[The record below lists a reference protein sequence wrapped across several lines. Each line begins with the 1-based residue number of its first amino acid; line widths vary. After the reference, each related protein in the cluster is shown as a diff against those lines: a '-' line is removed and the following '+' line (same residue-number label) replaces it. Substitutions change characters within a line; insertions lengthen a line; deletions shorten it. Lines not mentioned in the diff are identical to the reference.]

1 MFQHKENCLSPVEPA
16 VGSVPTCQLAPAD
29 TSKALTL
36 LGRPGAGGLG
46 CVSRSPRDGK
56 FRFSPS
62 LSVSGYGVL
71 TTQCTGWKCLR
82 VVINLPLAGVRRREG
97 QMVYV
102 ISSWAVWE
110 MGEAL
115 CGKETSPFS
124 VHTRCPQEL
133 LCVGVFGGKGG
144 LIR

>member
-1 MFQHKENCLSPVEPA
+1 M
-16 VGSVPTCQLAPAD
+16 
-29 TSKALTL
+29 
-36 LGRPGAGGLG
+36 
-46 CVSRSPRDGK
+46 SRSPRDGK

-124 VHTRCPQEL
+124 VHTQCPQEFFF
-133 LCVGVFGGKGG
+133 CVCVVVVVFFWGGADKIEEI
-144 LIR
+144 L